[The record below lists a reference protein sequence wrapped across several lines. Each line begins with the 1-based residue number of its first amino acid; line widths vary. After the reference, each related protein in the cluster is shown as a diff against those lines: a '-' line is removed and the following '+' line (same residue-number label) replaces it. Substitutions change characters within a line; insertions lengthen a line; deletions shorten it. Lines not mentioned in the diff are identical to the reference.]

1 MPGIAQYE
9 VGMVGARPI
18 KLKYHLKS
26 SLLLFNEVLPATGLE
41 IQEILILNLNI
52 LQCNKY
58 RQV

>member
-52 LQCNKY
+52 
-58 RQV
+58 